1 MKRLI
6 IALIL
11 SSFHIGVNA
20 QIFTQAKAKKIL
32 QTYRDNLTILKNE
45 HSVIITLPDIAFLFF
60 GMNAK

>member
-20 QIFTQAKAKKIL
+20 QIFTQTKAKKIL